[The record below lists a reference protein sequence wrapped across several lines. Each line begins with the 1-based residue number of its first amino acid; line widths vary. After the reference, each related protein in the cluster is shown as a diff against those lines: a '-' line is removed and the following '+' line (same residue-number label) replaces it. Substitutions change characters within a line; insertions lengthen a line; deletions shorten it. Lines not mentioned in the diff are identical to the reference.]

1 MTMKKFLQTKDAA
14 RLLDLSADMVRRM
27 ERSGQLK
34 ANRTESNTRLFERSD
49 VEKLARERKAAKK
62 S

>member
-1 MTMKKFLQTKDAA
+1 MKKFLQTKDAA
-14 RLLDLSADMVRRM
+14 RLLDLTPDMVRRM

-34 ANRTESNTRLFERSD
+34 ADRTTGNTRLFERSD